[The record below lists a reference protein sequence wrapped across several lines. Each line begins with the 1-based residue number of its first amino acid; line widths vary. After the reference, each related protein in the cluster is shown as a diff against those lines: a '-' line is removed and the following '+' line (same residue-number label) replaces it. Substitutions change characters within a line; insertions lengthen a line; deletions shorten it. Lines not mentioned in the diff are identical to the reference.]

1 MNKRFR
7 KIAATFLA
15 LVMCFSILSLSAF
28 AENTGT
34 TVWYGDQL
42 AVDVTAGTEGYTFM
56 SLFRKP
62 ASGYEFGGHFL
73 ANSTTQE
80 GAQTFVV
87 LDTIAYDNTTWT
99 PSGRYVPYQSNY
111 EVTYCCDIGT
121 MMSDGAYYKRLNLE
135 DSEYFSDAQAAKIRS
150 VVTNSYP
157 YVSLEEMKADLAA
170 GGFENAD
177 KLTRGEILAA
187 VQTAIWACANDM
199 EPLKYVKS
207 YRVTDNYQWG
217 QPLHDISD
225 EAGLDVTG
233 SRNFKTYPEVGARID
248 SLVEYLLAQTAVYAD
263 KAQIVITE
271 LKIVGEPAVLDQ
283 SNHTYRVLLSLIM
296 NNSGSGYED
305 NINIHV
311 TVGEDEII
319 IPVVYGQESYSLEV
333 IAKPGD
339 EIKAVVSG
347 TQVLPEGVYFYSPK
361 AADINGDGVATSRE
375 VSQNMVGVA
384 MGKTPV
390 YAEDSVSF
398 EELTIYEPVHTQGS
412 IVVTTEATGA
422 TTPASTTFQ
431 LQKQEGNEWINVGE
445 AVAYSAFI
453 DNTYTFN
460 ELEEGTYKVVESGAE
475 VDGYTLET
483 SYSADAV
490 LSKTTANNG
499 DTSVSNGAISVT
511 NKYTEIYVPVHT
523 LGSITVSKTTTG
535 ATTPA
540 DAIFQLQK
548 LDGETWTNVG
558 EAVAYSAFIDN
569 TYTFNELEEGTYRVV
584 ESDAE
589 IDGFTLTTSYS
600 ENVVLTKTTANNGDT
615 SVNSGEFS
623 VTNAYVVIE
632 EDPTEPEE
640 TEPEETEPEDIIEIP
655 EEDVP
660 LASAPVEEEPEEI
673 IEIPEEDVPL
683 APAPE
688 EEEQEDLVEIPDELP
703 PLADVPKTGD
713 LTLLYS
719 GMAAASGV
727 VAICVRMTGKKN
739 RKQKEDE
746 E

>member
-1 MNKRFR
+1 MNKKFR
-7 KIAATFLA
+7 KIATTFLA
-15 LVMCFSILSLSAF
+15 LVMCFSFLSLSAV
-28 AENTGT
+28 AENAGT

-56 SLFRKP
+56 SLFRSP

-73 ANSTTQE
+73 ANSATQE

-87 LDTIAYDNTTWT
+87 LDTAAYDNTTWM
-99 PSGRYVPYQSNY
+99 PNGRYAPYQSNY
-111 EVTYCCDIGT
+111 EVTYCCDIDT
-121 MMSDGAYYKRLNLE
+121 MMRDGAYYKRLNLE
-135 DSEYFSDAQAAKIRS
+135 DSEYFSEAQAAKIRS

-157 YVSLEEMKADLAA
+157 YVTLEEMKADLAA

-225 EAGLDVTG
+225 EAGLAVTG
-233 SRNFKTYPEVGARID
+233 TRTFKTYPEVGTRID

-271 LKIVGEPAVLDQ
+271 LKIVGEPAVLDKSSQ
-283 SNHTYRVLLSLIM
+283 TYKVHLSLIM

-305 NINIHV
+305 NISIHV
-311 TVGEDEII
+311 TVGEDETI

-333 IAKPGD
+333 TAKPGD

-361 AADINGDGVATSRE
+361 AEDINGDGVATSRE

-398 EELTIYEPVHTQGS
+398 EDLTIYEPVHILGS
-412 IVVTTEATGA
+412 IVVTKEATGA
-422 TTPASTTFQ
+422 TTPVNTTFQ

-445 AVAYSAFI
+445 AVAYSTFVGNA
-453 DNTYTFN
+453 YTFS
-460 ELEEGTYKVVESGAE
+460 ELEEGTYRVVESGAE

-483 SYSADAV
+483 GYSADAV

-499 DTSVSNGAISVT
+499 DTSVSNGTISVT
-511 NKYTEIYVPVHT
+511 NKYTEIHVPMHT
-523 LGSITVSKTTTG
+523 LGSITVNKTTTG

-540 DAIFQLQK
+540 DAAFQLQK

-558 EAVAYSAFIDN
+558 NPVAYADFVGN
-569 TYTFNELEEGTYRVV
+569 AYTFADLDEGTYRVI
-584 ESDAE
+584 ESGAE
-589 IDGFTLTTSYS
+589 VDGCTLVTTYS
-600 ENVVLTKTTANNGDT
+600 DNVVLTKTATENGDT
-615 SVNSGEFS
+615 SVSNDTYTIS
-623 VTNAYVVIE
+623 NAYTVV
-632 EDPTEPEE
+632 EDPII
-640 TEPEETEPEDIIEIP
+640 DIP
-655 EEDVP
+655 D
-660 LASAPVEEEPEEI
+660 EEI
-673 IEIPEEDVPL
+673 PL
-683 APAPE
+683 APTPEIENTEKDESKE
-688 EEEQEDLVEIPDELP
+688 EELVEIPDEDV
-703 PLADVPKTGD
+703 PLANVPLTGD
-713 LTLLYS
+713 SLLLYS
-719 GMAAASGV
+719 GMAVVSGIAAIYV
-727 VAICVRMTGKKN
+727 QMAGKK
-739 RKQKEDE
+739 KEKE